1 MATRQ
6 QSNKLSSDG
15 NATLIGQ
22 DILVVGRI
30 EGREELKVQGYVEG
44 SVHLTEA
51 LIVDKGGVVV
61 AEVRALDVIIY
72 GIVVGDVI
80 ADRRII
86 LHPGAR
92 VVGDLKAPRVSIAGG
107 AAFRGQVS
115 MGQAADEG
123 QHEESGGHRSGSGRW
138 RGSSRGGGARG
149 MGSRARVSRSVSAKP
164 SGVLARSGRGHEL
177 EEPGPRQPPLR
188 KRGGRDSGREVIGR
202 ERDIARDTGRD
213 ALREQ
218 EREVAPKQVPLESLD
233 AEETEDDLIDVDDG
247 MITDG
252 GKKKRAARP
261 RVPARGKH
269 SVDHA

>member
-1 MATRQ
+1 MATSRQ
-6 QSNKLSSDG
+6 QTNKLSGDS
-15 NATLIGQ
+15 NATLIGEEIQ
-22 DILVVGRI
+22 VVGRI

-44 SVHLTEA
+44 SIHLTET

-61 AEVRALDVIIY
+61 AEVRALDVVVY
-72 GIVVGDVI
+72 GIVVGDVV
-80 ADRRII
+80 ADRRIV

-92 VVGDLKAPRVSIAGG
+92 VVGDLKAPRVTIAGG

-115 MGQAADEG
+115 MGSTTDDG
-123 QHEESGGHRSGSGRW
+123 QHEDSSGHRSGSGRW
-138 RGSSRGGGARG
+138 RGSSSSSRGGGSRGIGGGRARASRG
-149 MGSRARVSRSVSAKP
+149 VAPKPVGLSRASRV
-164 SGVLARSGRGHEL
+164 HEV

-188 KRGGRDSGREVIGR
+188 KRIGREVGREIGR
-202 ERDIARDTGRD
+202 ER
-213 ALREQ
+213 EVV
-218 EREVAPKQVPLESLD
+218 EREAAPEQVPLEPFESD
-233 AEETEDDLIDVDDG
+233 EVEGDLIDVDDG